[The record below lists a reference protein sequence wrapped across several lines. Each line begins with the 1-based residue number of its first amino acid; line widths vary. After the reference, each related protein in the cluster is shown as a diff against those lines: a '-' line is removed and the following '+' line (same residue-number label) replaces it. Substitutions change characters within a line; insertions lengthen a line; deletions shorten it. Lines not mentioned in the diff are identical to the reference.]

1 MKTSI
6 AILLAS
12 IAVPVIVP
20 IQSAEARK
28 LPESIRNGTATKD
41 PQRQYPEQVSP
52 NLVPPRAVRSP
63 NLVTPRTTLTPRQ
76 IIDAHNKA
84 EHERKLAEMRRQGS
98 PSGRTTSGQPSRR
111 FGAAS
116 TSDTYYGAP
125 VSRYKG
131 QYFATVNGKTVQ
143 LKRVGRGFN
152 GGYKYIKR

>member
-12 IAVPVIVP
+12 IAVLVIVQ

-41 PQRQYPEQVSP
+41 PQRQYSEASP

-98 PSGRTTSGQPSRR
+98 PAGRTTSGQPSRR
-111 FGAAS
+111 FGSAS
-116 TSDTYYGAP
+116 TSDTYQGAT